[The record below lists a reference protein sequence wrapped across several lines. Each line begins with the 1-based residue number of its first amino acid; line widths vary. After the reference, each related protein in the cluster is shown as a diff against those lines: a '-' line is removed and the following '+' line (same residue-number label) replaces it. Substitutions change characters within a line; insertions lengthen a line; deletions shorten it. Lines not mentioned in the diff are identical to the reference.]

1 MSNASISTNK
11 LSIGYDAT
19 IVQRDLSF
27 SLKPGEMVCML
38 GPNGCGKSTLLR
50 TLAGLQPPLEGEFKL
65 STSDFTTSLNSKL
78 SSLNSKDIA
87 LVLTERLSMDNTTVH
102 DVVALGRYPYSSF
115 LDGLTKE
122 DEAIIAD
129 SLRQVGFKDSTLN
142 SPTSLNSQLS
152 TLNSFFNAHSD
163 GEKQRILI
171 AKALAQQTPII
182 LLDEPTA
189 HLDLPHRLKQ
199 PVVLG
204 YIVAGV
210 LVGPNLLGENI
221 VSHENVEAWGNIGVL
236 FVLFCIGLEFRLK
249 NLFESGK
256 TALVGAATIII
267 GMLVLGYGVG
277 RFALLDNMNSLFLAA
292 MLCMSSTTI
301 VMKAI
306 DEAGLSKARFVKGAT
321 GILILEDIVAVVLLV
336 LLSSIAVKNSFEGVE
351 LLKKVGVLAITLVV
365 WFVVGILII
374 PTFLRKVRKYLNDET
389 LIILALGLCLGM
401 VLTAE
406 EAGFSSALGAFVM
419 GMVLAE
425 TLEAHR
431 IEHLMAPLKNV
442 FAAIFFVSVGMM
454 INPASLVEYW
464 SPILFVSLVIIVGMI
479 VFGTLGCWW
488 GGETMKDAMSTGFSF
503 VQIGEFSFIIAALG
517 SKLGVTDPAIYPI
530 IVAASVLTT
539 FLTPYIMK
547 ATVPCYNFFYS
558 HASARLKEKID
569 RRELEVA
576 QAEQKTTGS
585 SENKFLAHSEK
596 VQHALRHTIVTKR
609 VVKLFFTNMSENDKK
624 EENHA

>member
-1 MSNASISTNK
+1 MVHDLYILMITA
-11 LSIGYDAT
+11 G
-19 IVQRDLSF
+19 IV
-27 SLKPGEMVCML
+27 SLL
-38 GPNGCGKSTLLR
+38 
-50 TLAGLQPPLEGEFKL
+50 FKL
-65 STSDFTTSLNSKL
+65 
-78 SSLNSKDIA
+78 
-87 LVLTERLSMDNTTVH
+87 
-102 DVVALGRYPYSSF
+102 
-115 LDGLTKE
+115 
-122 DEAIIAD
+122 
-129 SLRQVGFKDSTLN
+129 
-142 SPTSLNSQLS
+142 
-152 TLNSFFNAHSD
+152 
-163 GEKQRILI
+163 
-171 AKALAQQTPII
+171 
-182 LLDEPTA
+182 
-189 HLDLPHRLKQ
+189 LKQ

-210 LVGPNLLGENI
+210 LVGPNLFGENL

-249 NLFESGK
+249 NLFSSGK
-256 TALVGAATIII
+256 VAAVGATTIIG
-267 GMLVLGYGVG
+267 GMLLLGYGVG
-277 RFALLDNMNSLFLAA
+277 RFSLLDNMNSLFLAA

-321 GILILEDIVAVVLLV
+321 SILIIEDIVAVVLLV
-336 LLSSIAVKNSFEGVE
+336 LLSSIAVKNSFEGAE
-351 LLKKVGVLAITLVV
+351 LLNKVGVLVITLAV

-374 PTFLRKVRKYLNDET
+374 PTLLRKVRNYLNDET

-431 IEHLMAPLKNV
+431 IEKLMAPLKNV

-454 INPASLVEYW
+454 INPSSLVTYW
-464 SPILFVSLVIIVGMI
+464 DSILFVSLVIIVGMI

-503 VQIGEFSFIIAALG
+503 VQIGEFSFIIAGLG
-517 SKLGVTDPAIYPI
+517 SKLGVTDPVIYPI

-547 ATVPCYNFFYS
+547 ATIPCYDFFYK
-558 HASARLKEKID
+558 HASDKLRAKID
-569 RRELEVA
+569 RREKDVEA
-576 QAEQKTTGS
+576 
-585 SENKFLAHSEK
+585 SEK
-596 VQHALRHTIVTKR
+596 AAALATEDQGPTTADKVRHAVRKTFITKH
-609 VVKLFFTNMSENDKK
+609 VVDLFIRNMTENDQKH
-624 EENHA
+624 ED

>member
-1 MSNASISTNK
+1 MVHDLYILMITA
-11 LSIGYDAT
+11 G
-19 IVQRDLSF
+19 IV
-27 SLKPGEMVCML
+27 SLL
-38 GPNGCGKSTLLR
+38 
-50 TLAGLQPPLEGEFKL
+50 FKL
-65 STSDFTTSLNSKL
+65 
-78 SSLNSKDIA
+78 
-87 LVLTERLSMDNTTVH
+87 
-102 DVVALGRYPYSSF
+102 
-115 LDGLTKE
+115 
-122 DEAIIAD
+122 
-129 SLRQVGFKDSTLN
+129 
-142 SPTSLNSQLS
+142 
-152 TLNSFFNAHSD
+152 
-163 GEKQRILI
+163 
-171 AKALAQQTPII
+171 
-182 LLDEPTA
+182 
-189 HLDLPHRLKQ
+189 LKQ

-204 YIVAGV
+204 YIVAGI
-210 LVGPNLLGENI
+210 LVGPHLFGENL
-221 VSHENVEAWGNIGVL
+221 VNPENVEAWGNIGVL

-256 TALVGAATIII
+256 TAAVGALTIIG

-351 LLKKVGVLAITLVV
+351 LLKKIGVLAVTLVV
-365 WFVVGILII
+365 WFIVGILII
-374 PTFLRKVRKYLNDET
+374 PTFLRKVRPYMNDET

-454 INPASLVEYW
+454 INPASLVSYW
-464 SPILFVSLVIIVGMI
+464 PSILFVSVVIIVGMI

-488 GGETMKDAMSTGFSF
+488 GGETMKDAMQTGFSF

-547 ATVPCYNFFYS
+547 ATIPCYDFFYKHTS
-558 HASARLKEKID
+558 NRLRTKID
-569 RRELEVA
+569 AREKAVE
-576 QAEQKTTGS
+576 QAEQQSTGS
-585 SENKFLAHSEK
+585 SDEKFRSHAEK
-596 VQHALRHTIVTKR
+596 VQYALRHTIITKR
-609 VVKLFFTNMSENDKK
+609 MVSLFFRNMSENDQPTDKK
-624 EENHA
+624 DEKDA

>member
-1 MSNASISTNK
+1 MVHDLYILMITA
-11 LSIGYDAT
+11 G
-19 IVQRDLSF
+19 IV
-27 SLKPGEMVCML
+27 SLL
-38 GPNGCGKSTLLR
+38 
-50 TLAGLQPPLEGEFKL
+50 FKL
-65 STSDFTTSLNSKL
+65 
-78 SSLNSKDIA
+78 
-87 LVLTERLSMDNTTVH
+87 
-102 DVVALGRYPYSSF
+102 
-115 LDGLTKE
+115 
-122 DEAIIAD
+122 
-129 SLRQVGFKDSTLN
+129 
-142 SPTSLNSQLS
+142 
-152 TLNSFFNAHSD
+152 
-163 GEKQRILI
+163 
-171 AKALAQQTPII
+171 
-182 LLDEPTA
+182 
-189 HLDLPHRLKQ
+189 LKQ

-204 YIVAGV
+204 YIVAGI
-210 LVGPNLLGENI
+210 LVGPHLFGENL
-221 VSHENVEAWGNIGVL
+221 VNPENVEAWGNIGVL

-256 TALVGAATIII
+256 TAAIGALTIIG

-351 LLKKVGVLAITLVV
+351 LLKRIGVLAVTLVV
-365 WFVVGILII
+365 WFIVGILII
-374 PTFLRKVRKYLNDET
+374 PTFLRKVRPYMNDET

-454 INPASLVEYW
+454 INPASLVSYW
-464 SPILFVSLVIIVGMI
+464 PSILFVSVVIIVGMI

-488 GGETMKDAMSTGFSF
+488 GGETMRDAMQTGFSF

-547 ATVPCYNFFYS
+547 ATIPCYDFFYKHTS
-558 HASARLKEKID
+558 NRLRTKID
-569 RRELEVA
+569 AREKAVE
-576 QAEQKTTGS
+576 QAEQQSTGS
-585 SENKFLAHSEK
+585 SDEKFRSHAEK
-596 VQHALRHTIVTKR
+596 VQYALRHTIITKR
-609 VVKLFFTNMSENDKK
+609 MVSLFFRNMSENDQPTDKK
-624 EENHA
+624 DEKDA